1 MRISKQLLEHLKFL
15 KENILLIN
23 NKQTGNHSR
32 EKENTYTKKE
42 PTGNSIIEKNTS
54 EINALDGL
62 TADWRTESVNLKTG
76 QEMMNLK
83 NTEERDLESEY
94 GRSVPERTAGV
105 CLQSGSW
112 KQHTERMRKK
122 RYLKRQ

>member
-15 KENILLIN
+15 KESILLN
-23 NKQTGNHSR
+23 NKQIGNHSR

-42 PTGNSIIEKNTS
+42 PTGNSRIEKNTS
-54 EINALDGL
+54 EISSLDGL

-83 NTEERDLESEY
+83 NTEERDLENEY

-105 CLQSGSW
+105 CLQLGSW
-112 KQHTERMRKK
+112 KQHIERMRKK
-122 RYLKRQ
+122 RYLKKQ

>member
-62 TADWRTESVNLKTG
+62 TADWRTVCELEDRS
-76 QEMMNLK
+76 
-83 NTEERDLESEY
+83 RDDESEEHR
-94 GRSVPERTAGV
+94 GERS
-105 CLQSGSW
+105 
-112 KQHTERMRKK
+112 
-122 RYLKRQ
+122 

>member
-32 EKENTYTKKE
+32 EKENTYTKEE
-42 PTGNSIIEKNTS
+42 PTGNSIIEKTTS
-54 EINALDGL
+54 EINSLDGL
-62 TADWRTESVNLKTG
+62 TADWRTESVNLKTA
-76 QEMMNLK
+76 QEMMNPK

-94 GRSVPERTAGV
+94 GRSVPERAAGV
-105 CLQSGSW
+105 CLQLGSR

-122 RYLKRQ
+122 RYLKKQ